1 MELLSIQ
8 SPRQYYLA
16 VLCVLVVYLQ
26 ECHTTIGTYWMQ
38 FCFVSIFRQS
48 DRDKEKQSSRQ
59 WLYLLDINIAVICIY
74 DVFLSFHQFING
86 WITISRSSI
95 FFFQTLPWRVV
106 ELVIWGSYSWF
117 VISTMATT
125 SRSCPFVSAIVKIQ
139 FCEASPHKIL
149 HSYNQLQRKER
160 ILMCSCKFECE
171 LKNNERA
178 IWGKNLKR

>member
-95 FFFQTLPWRVV
+95 FFFPNSPLKSCRACDLGKLQLVCDFYYGHHLPFMSFC
-106 ELVIWGSYSWF
+106 LCYSKNTILWGF
-117 VISTMATT
+117 PTQNFT
-125 SRSCPFVSAIVKIQ
+125 F
-139 FCEASPHKIL
+139 L
-149 HSYNQLQRKER
+149 
-160 ILMCSCKFECE
+160 
-171 LKNNERA
+171 
-178 IWGKNLKR
+178 